1 MQRDANFRVLCLLQ
15 DNPRITQRELAAAV
29 GISNGGAHY
38 VLSALLARGLIKAEN
53 FSASRQKHR
62 YAYILTPSGLAEKVS
77 ITRGFLQRKR
87 EEYDALRREIDALEQ
102 SLAEAQQGDVQAEA
116 AASCHPVTA

>member
-15 DNPRITQRELAAAV
+15 GNPRITQRELAAAV

-38 VLSALLARGLIKAEN
+38 VLSALLARGLIKVEN
-53 FSASRQKHR
+53 FSASRHKHR
-62 YAYILTPSGLAEKVS
+62 YAYILTPSGLAEKAS

-87 EEYDALRREIDALEQ
+87 AEYDALRREIDALEQ
-102 SLAEAQQGDVQAEA
+102 SLAEAPQSEARAEA
-116 AASCHPVTA
+116 VAACLNATA